1 MSKNLYRINSKN
13 DLNDLMSE
21 SYVKPIGI
29 VFVNNTLELS
39 YLEKLVDLIRKT
51 AKVNNYMS
59 HVIINLDDFEDTT
72 GFFNDIKTKTL
83 PFFIS
88 YFLLKEITRH
98 ESASTNVDKS
108 ETFLEDYSE
117 IVSGVNDHYK
127 NKLITY
133 FTKQQDKPEK
143 QDNGSVHTKKTENKS
158 VHSLKSKI
166 LKSENKELKIEQK
179 IEPDLDPE
187 LEQDIELQKQKKQL
201 ELLLK
206 QREELEKMEE

>member
-51 AKVNNYMS
+51 AKVNNYMT

-98 ESASTNVDKS
+98 ESEGASTTK
-108 ETFLEDYSE
+108 FLEDYSE
-117 IVSGVNDHYK
+117 IVSGINEHYK

-133 FTKQQDKPEK
+133 FTKQQEK
-143 QDNGSVHTKKTENKS
+143 QDKSEKPDNATGHTKKTENKS

-166 LKSENKELKIEQK
+166 LKSEDNQTKENKELDQN
-179 IEPDLDPE
+179 PE
-187 LEQDIELQKQKKQL
+187 FEQDIELQKQKRQL